1 MEIIEK
7 PTNERQAENNRPR
20 VGFVHNCYTTPLGRL
35 FQQTC
40 KFGMEKAV
48 GKAWDV
54 LLRYRADGNAEKIRE
69 GKKDPDKVFLYDDPL
84 FNLLDKTL
92 KQTAREYL
100 TDNDSERKQ
109 KIVCQAIDLVL
120 MLGFEDVY
128 YRPLLKKE
136 LAAIVIAL
144 ADHPEYLDYDQPELM
159 TDAVHNRFKEHIG
172 NRQQTYQA
180 FYKTMARIETE
191 MKQERDQ
198 ESIK

>member
-1 MEIIEK
+1 MQIISS
-7 PTNERQAENNRPR
+7 PDNERQAEHNRPR
-20 VGFVHNCYTTPLGRL
+20 VGFTHNCYTSPLGRL

-40 KFGMEKAV
+40 KFGMEKAI

-54 LLRYRADGNAEKIRE
+54 LLRYRADGNAEKIRT
-69 GKKDPDKVFLYDDPL
+69 GKKTPEKVFIYDDPL
-84 FNLLDKTL
+84 FNLLNKTL
-92 KQTAREYL
+92 KTTAREYL

-109 KIVCQAIDLVL
+109 KIVLQAIDLVL

-128 YRPLLKKE
+128 YRPLLKRE

-180 FYKTMARIETE
+180 FFKTMAQIETE

-198 ESIK
+198 ESTK